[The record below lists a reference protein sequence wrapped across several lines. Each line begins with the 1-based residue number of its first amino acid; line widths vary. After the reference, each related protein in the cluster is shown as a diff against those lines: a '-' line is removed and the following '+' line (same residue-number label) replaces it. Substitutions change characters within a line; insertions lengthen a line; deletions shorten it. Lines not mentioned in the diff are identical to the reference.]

1 MCSSLVHYWSG
12 RSCGDE
18 AVAMVMHKVQHKS
31 FITCTLLLCMLP
43 RDVVVVVVVIVVFVI
58 VVVVVSYSNLE
69 LHGLAPHAKKI
80 FQEEGTTV
88 VGTRKKLTTS

>member
-1 MCSSLVHYWSG
+1 MCSSPVHYWSG

-18 AVAMVMHKVQHKS
+18 AAAMVMHKVQHKS

-43 RDVVVVVVVIVVFVI
+43 RNVIVVVVIVVFV
-58 VVVVVSYSNLE
+58 VVVSCSSLE

-88 VGTRKKLTTS
+88 VGTRKKLTAS

>member
-1 MCSSLVHYWSG
+1 MCSSPVHYWSG

-18 AVAMVMHKVQHKS
+18 AAAIVMHKVQLKS

-43 RDVVVVVVVIVVFVI
+43 RDVVVVVVIVLFVV
-58 VVVVVSYSNLE
+58 VVVVVSCSSLE
-69 LHGLAPHAKKI
+69 FHGLAPHAKKS

-88 VGTRKKLTTS
+88 MGARKKLTAS

>member
-1 MCSSLVHYWSG
+1 MCSSPVHYWSG

-18 AVAMVMHKVQHKS
+18 AAAMVMHKVQHKS

-43 RDVVVVVVVIVVFVI
+43 RDVVVVVIVVFV
-58 VVVVVSYSNLE
+58 VVVSSSSLE

-88 VGTRKKLTTS
+88 VGTRKKLTAS

>member
-1 MCSSLVHYWSG
+1 MCSSPVDYWSG

-18 AVAMVMHKVQHKS
+18 AATIVMHKVQHKS

-43 RDVVVVVVVIVVFVI
+43 RDVVVVVIVLFVV
-58 VVVVVSYSNLE
+58 VVVVVSCSSLE
-69 LHGLAPHAKKI
+69 FHGLAPHAKKS

-88 VGTRKKLTTS
+88 MGARKKLTAS

>member
-1 MCSSLVHYWSG
+1 VHYWSG

-18 AVAMVMHKVQHKS
+18 AAAMVMHKVQHKS

-43 RDVVVVVVVIVVFVI
+43 RDVVVVVVIVVFVVVVI
-58 VVVVVSYSNLE
+58 VVSCSSLE

-80 FQEEGTTV
+80 FQEEGTIV
-88 VGTRKKLTTS
+88 MGTKKKLIAS

>member
-1 MCSSLVHYWSG
+1 MWSSPVHYWSG

-18 AVAMVMHKVQHKS
+18 AATMVMHKVQHKS

-43 RDVVVVVVVIVVFVI
+43 RDVAVVVVVIVIFVI
-58 VVVVVSYSNLE
+58 VVVVSCSSLE

-80 FQEEGTTV
+80 FQEERTTI

>member
-1 MCSSLVHYWSG
+1 MCSSPVHYWNG

-18 AVAMVMHKVQHKS
+18 AAAMVMHKVQHKS

-43 RDVVVVVVVIVVFVI
+43 WDVVVVVVIVVFV
-58 VVVVVSYSNLE
+58 VVVVVSCSSLE
-69 LHGLAPHAKKI
+69 LHGLAPHDKKI

-88 VGTRKKLTTS
+88 VGTKKKLTAS

>member
-1 MCSSLVHYWSG
+1 MCSSPVHYWSG

-18 AVAMVMHKVQHKS
+18 VAAMVMHKVQHKS

-43 RDVVVVVVVIVVFVI
+43 RDVVVVVVIVVFI
-58 VVVVVSYSNLE
+58 IVVVSYSSLE
-69 LHGLAPHAKKI
+69 FHGLAPHAKKI

-88 VGTRKKLTTS
+88 VGTKKKLTAS

>member
-1 MCSSLVHYWSG
+1 MCSSPVHYWSG

-18 AVAMVMHKVQHKS
+18 AVAMVMHKMQHKS

-43 RDVVVVVVVIVVFVI
+43 RDVVVVVIVVFVI
-58 VVVVVSYSNLE
+58 VVVFCSSLE

-80 FQEEGTTV
+80 FQEKGTIV
-88 VGTRKKLTTS
+88 VGTKKKLTAS

>member
-1 MCSSLVHYWSG
+1 MCSSPVHYWSG

-18 AVAMVMHKVQHKS
+18 VAAMVMHKVQHKS

-43 RDVVVVVVVIVVFVI
+43 RDVVVVIIVFVI
-58 VVVVVSYSNLE
+58 IVVISCSNLE
-69 LHGLAPHAKKI
+69 LHGLALHAKKI

-88 VGTRKKLTTS
+88 VGTRKKLTAS

>member
-1 MCSSLVHYWSG
+1 MCSSPVHYWSG

-18 AVAMVMHKVQHKS
+18 AAAIVMHKVQHKS

-43 RDVVVVVVVIVVFVI
+43 RDVVVVVIVLF
-58 VVVVVSYSNLE
+58 VVVVVVFSCSGLE
-69 LHGLAPHAKKI
+69 LHGLAPQAKKS

-88 VGTRKKLTTS
+88 VGARKKLTAS

>member
-1 MCSSLVHYWSG
+1 MCFSLVHYWSG

-18 AVAMVMHKVQHKS
+18 AAAMVMHKVQHKN

-43 RDVVVVVVVIVVFVI
+43 RDVVVVVIVVFV
-58 VVVVVSYSNLE
+58 VVVVVSCSSLE

-88 VGTRKKLTTS
+88 VGTRKKLTAS